1 MFLIFFLNFFIDK
14 VLLIVCGLTWCALRE
29 YLCFIFSA
37 MMSEFSIK
45 LINLQEF
52 YLELL
57 LTDVKLMSL
66 RIHFLQ
72 NWPPIGFLLFKFEIG
87 LFILVFNCKRIISY
101 MQLLPF
107 SFDFF
112 QSQTL
117 LFHWVKMIVYDN
129 IFCRPPEFVHTK
141 NTIYLQFEFDF
152 SLG

>member
-1 MFLIFFLNFFIDK
+1 
-14 VLLIVCGLTWCALRE
+14 
-29 YLCFIFSA
+29 

-72 NWPPIGFLLFKFEIG
+72 NWLPIGFLLFKFEIG

-129 IFCRPPEFVHTK
+129 IFCRPLEFVHTK

>member
-14 VLLIVCGLTWCALRE
+14 VLLIVCGLTWCALWE

-72 NWPPIGFLLFKFEIG
+72 NWLPIGFLLFKFEIG

>member
-72 NWPPIGFLLFKFEIG
+72 NWLPIGFLLFKFEIG

>member
-1 MFLIFFLNFFIDK
+1 
-14 VLLIVCGLTWCALRE
+14 
-29 YLCFIFSA
+29 

-72 NWPPIGFLLFKFEIG
+72 NWLPIGFLLFKFEIG